1 MMLKRVYVETTVIS
15 YLTAW
20 PSKNPIVRRDQ
31 EITKSWWT
39 NCRGDC
45 ELFTSNVVVEEAK
58 LGDPT
63 AAKERLVV
71 LNSLSLIRSDPQA
84 RKLSRK
90 LVKAGAVPET
100 ERADALHIAI
110 AAVAGMDYLV
120 TWNMRHINNPVTH
133 GEIDRICRKAGFE
146 PPVIRTPRQLE
157 EAQHV

>member
-1 MMLKRVYVETTVIS
+1 MQKRVYVETTVVS

-20 PSKNPIVRRDQ
+20 PSRNELLSLDQ
-31 EITKSWWT
+31 DITKAWWS
-39 NCRGDC
+39 NCRDYC

-58 LGDPT
+58 LGDSI
-63 AAKERLVV
+63 AAQERLAV
-71 LNSLSLIRSDPQA
+71 LNSLSLVRSDSQA

-120 TWNMRHINNPVTH
+120 SWNMRHINNPVTH

-146 PPVIRTPRQLE
+146 PPVICTPRQLE